1 MLIHNTEALYQ
12 ASRYPH
18 LVDVQKKILDQK
30 SGMTAKMKSKPH
42 RLKDSR
48 PDWEDIKVE
57 VMWWCLRAKLGQN
70 VFAMG
75 RLLESTGD
83 RDIVEHSHNDKF
95 WGTVMDKDGKLTG
108 QNVLGKLLM
117 QLREEYWKGKDNFRE
132 TLSYVEPPEI
142 EDFMLL
148 GNPVLPVGRKLA
160 KAA

>member
-1 MLIHNTEALYQ
+1 MH
-12 ASRYPH
+12 
-18 LVDVQKKILDQK
+18 
-30 SGMTAKMKSKPH
+30 SKPH
-42 RLKDSR
+42 RKLDSR

-57 VMWWCLRAKLGQN
+57 VMWWCLRVKLGQN

-75 RLLESTGD
+75 KLLESTED
-83 RDIVEHSHNDKF
+83 RDIVEHSHIDTF
-95 WGTVMDKDGKLTG
+95 WGTVMAKDGRLCG

-117 QLREEYWKGKDNFRE
+117 QLREEYRKGKDNFRE